1 MGFATTK
8 ATWALLALVLACLTG
23 LAMASDISDTEF
35 SELLQAVK
43 QGGFT
48 LGERGQDDSK
58 QILEGILQKSEF
70 SYLVS
75 HFISPVLIGFT
86 HPGLVGVLLKIHS
99 KLGSQFYILI
109 YHYILLFIIVFDWHR
124 YHKVGYISYNK

>member
-8 ATWALLALVLACLTG
+8 AWACWALVLACLTG
-23 LAMASDISDTEF
+23 LAMAGDITDTEF

-109 YHYILLFIIVFDWHR
+109 YHYTFLFIIFCDWHR
-124 YHKVGYISYNK
+124 YHKI

>member
-8 ATWALLALVLACLTG
+8 ATWACWALVLACLTG
-23 LAMASDISDTEF
+23 LAMASDITDTEF

-58 QILEGILQKSEF
+58 QILEGILEKSESF
-70 SYLVS
+70 
-75 HFISPVLIGFT
+75 
-86 HPGLVGVLLKIHS
+86 
-99 KLGSQFYILI
+99 LI
-109 YHYILLFIIVFDWHR
+109 Y
-124 YHKVGYISYNK
+124 YHFL

>member
-58 QILEGILQKSEF
+58 QILEGILQKSELF
-70 SYLVS
+70 S
-75 HFISPVLIGFT
+75 IT
-86 HPGLVGVLLKIHS
+86 
-99 KLGSQFYILI
+99 FYKSCI
-109 YHYILLFIIVFDWHR
+109 Y
-124 YHKVGYISYNK
+124 

>member
-8 ATWALLALVLACLTG
+8 ATWACWALLLAVTG
-23 LAMASDISDTEF
+23 LAVTSDITDTEF

-58 QILEGILQKSEF
+58 QILEGILDKSEF
-70 SYLVS
+70 LSYSVS
-75 HFISPVLIGFT
+75 SYRSPVFIGIT
-86 HPGLVGVLLKIHS
+86 HPGLVGILLKIHS

-124 YHKVGYISYNK
+124 YHKV

>member
-8 ATWALLALVLACLTG
+8 ATWACWALLLAVTG
-23 LAMASDISDTEF
+23 LAVTSDITDTEF

-70 SYLVS
+70 SYLAS
-75 HFISPVLIGFT
+75 PFISPVFISIT
-86 HPGLVGVLLKIHS
+86 HPGLVGILLKYT
-99 KLGSQFYILI
+99 Q
-109 YHYILLFIIVFDWHR
+109 
-124 YHKVGYISYNK
+124 N